1 MPIFGFGADPAIV
14 GFRHAATM
22 ALRFAY
28 LALCT
33 LLRLLTHRRSVVTL
47 EAEIL
52 MLRHELATL
61 QRTAPRPRRN
71 WADRALISALAG
83 ILDPRRTS
91 GLPLTPTTI
100 LRWHHTLAHRRWRQP
115 HASRG
120 RPPIDDTTHDLIPR
134 LARENPR

>member
-1 MPIFGFGADPAIV
+1 
-14 GFRHAATM
+14 M

-33 LLRLLTHRRSVVTL
+33 LLRLLTHRRSVITL

-120 RPPIDDTTHDLIPR
+120 RPPIDDTTHDLILR